1 MSGTG
6 SGRREIQ
13 RPTVGERL
21 VANRLRRAA
30 GQLRGVLAMY
40 EAGRH
45 PAEILDQIAAVRG
58 ALDAVALA
66 ILDDHAIRC
75 DRQALDEQ
83 TRRAVTDL
91 TTTVRRYFHAR

>member
-6 SGRREIQ
+6 TGHRDRQ
-13 RPTVGERL
+13 RPTVAERL

-58 ALDAVALA
+58 ALDAVALS
-66 ILDDHAIRC
+66 ILDEHAVSC
-75 DRQALDEQ
+75 DRQALDAE

-91 TTTVRRYFHAR
+91 TATVRRYVHAR

>member
-6 SGRREIQ
+6 ARHRDRR
-13 RPTVGERL
+13 RPTVGEGL
-21 VANRLRRAA
+21 VSNRLRRAA
-30 GQLRGVLAMY
+30 GQLGGVLAMY

-66 ILDDHAIRC
+66 ILDEHATTC
-75 DRQALDEQ
+75 DRQALDEE

-91 TTTVRRYFHAR
+91 TTTVRRYVHAR

>member
-1 MSGTG
+1 MSAT
-6 SGRREIQ
+6 RTDAQNHQ
-13 RPTVGERL
+13 RPTVGERP

-30 GQLRGVLAMY
+30 GQLSGVLAMY

-58 ALDAVALA
+58 ALDAAALA
-66 ILDDHAIRC
+66 LV
-75 DRQALDEQ
+75 DELATGCAPHGVDEE

-91 TTTVRRYFHAR
+91 TATVRRYVHAR